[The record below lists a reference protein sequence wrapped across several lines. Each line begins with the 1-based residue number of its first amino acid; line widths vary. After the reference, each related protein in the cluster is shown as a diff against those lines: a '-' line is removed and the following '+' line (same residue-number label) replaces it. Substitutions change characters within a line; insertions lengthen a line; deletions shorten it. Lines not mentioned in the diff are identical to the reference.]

1 MYGCLSLV
9 FPRPLSVC
17 FLFPTSGIH
26 ISSNTMIYYDAT
38 SPISFYISRNEINNF
53 THVHVYLFSPIMQQP
68 GSIVPLVMFY
78 LLQTFSTFA
87 STNIILH
94 TSTTILVWMSVLP
107 TTWQNSSKLIF
118 PSLSWKIKLFSI
130 KKLTSNHRICN
141 VQVNICVP
149 KLYCIF
155 DINKDVENN

>member
-9 FPRPLSVC
+9 FPRPHSVC
-17 FLFPTSGIH
+17 FLFRTSGIH

-78 LLQTFSTFA
+78 LLQTFST
-87 STNIILH
+87 TNIILLH
-94 TSTTILVWMSVLP
+94 FDHHLGVDVSA
-107 TTWQNSSKLIF
+107 
-118 PSLSWKIKLFSI
+118 
-130 KKLTSNHRICN
+130 SNHLA
-141 VQVNICVP
+141 
-149 KLYCIF
+149 KLLKADLSVIVLVVE
-155 DINKDVENN
+155 KDRLVHNLLKLALLQIVAHHHLQHLEQLPV

>member
-87 STNIILH
+87 STNIILLH
-94 TSTTILVWMSVLP
+94 FDHHLGVDVSASHHLAELLKADLSVIVLVVEKDRLVHNLLKLALFQIVAHHHLQHLEQLP
-107 TTWQNSSKLIF
+107 
-118 PSLSWKIKLFSI
+118 
-130 KKLTSNHRICN
+130 
-141 VQVNICVP
+141 V
-149 KLYCIF
+149 
-155 DINKDVENN
+155 